1 MEQEKQEALKE
12 CKVVV
17 NTDPKNGPLD
27 GASAKVNVARFIF
40 NDDGQTFKHK
50 VLEGNIKASYE
61 IGTVSISVPEEKIML
76 AVRLDEIMQVMFAAA
91 GAYRKLEEEKNQKKE
106 TKQSCM
112 MIALNVMSPRKK
124 AVNKIVYCK
133 NILQKYTKSVCYSV
147 VPVLE

>member
-12 CKVVV
+12 CEVVV

-76 AVRLDEIMQVMFAAA
+76 AVRLDEIMQPCAIFDKDFCSSVS
-91 GAYRKLEEEKNQKKE
+91 GTPLKIPL
-106 TKQSCM
+106 
-112 MIALNVMSPRKK
+112 SPHL
-124 AVNKIVYCK
+124 
-133 NILQKYTKSVCYSV
+133 IL
-147 VPVLE
+147 PF

>member
-12 CKVVV
+12 CEVVV

-40 NDDGQTFKHK
+40 NDDGQTFKPK

-106 TKQSCM
+106 T
-112 MIALNVMSPRKK
+112 N
-124 AVNKIVYCK
+124 ND
-133 NILQKYTKSVCYSV
+133 
-147 VPVLE
+147 

>member
-12 CKVVV
+12 CEVVV
-17 NTDPKNGPLD
+17 NTDPNNGPLD
-27 GASAKVNVARFIF
+27 GASAKVNLARFIF

-106 TKQSCM
+106 T
-112 MIALNVMSPRKK
+112 N
-124 AVNKIVYCK
+124 ND
-133 NILQKYTKSVCYSV
+133 
-147 VPVLE
+147 

>member
-12 CKVVV
+12 CEVVV

-106 TKQSCM
+106 
-112 MIALNVMSPRKK
+112 AN
-124 AVNKIVYCK
+124 ND
-133 NILQKYTKSVCYSV
+133 
-147 VPVLE
+147 